1 MWSNPWI
8 VGIIGGIISG
18 LFVFFVTNFL
28 VNKVSKKEYF
38 NQVNQANQELVS
50 LLIVSVSEGEL
61 PSLTILQ
68 SLASSISRKY
78 NVKQQDVNTVKDTLE
93 DLIREI
99 FDTNFISVENKIEV
113 SEKLEKRVMEYERNK
128 QVNEEES
135 TSSNVFNI
143 GISRNLTSF
152 FVVLT
157 TAATMTTFI
166 TVLEGATA
174 SIVMPNNLSM
184 LVGIGTSIGVGTYI
198 LVYFY
203 TKRKKEME
211 REKQV
216 NNFKN
221 YINKNTINRIIK

>member
-68 SLASSISRKY
+68 SLSASVSRKY
-78 NVKQQDVNTVKDTLE
+78 KVKHQDVNSVKDILE

-113 SEKLEKRVMEYERNK
+113 SEKLEKRIIEYERNK
-128 QVNEEES
+128 QVNVEGEA
-135 TSSNVFNI
+135 TTPDDI
-143 GISRNLTSF
+143 DTRITKKIF
-152 FVVLT
+152 FAFTVLT
-157 TAATMTTFI
+157 TAAMMTAFTSVLKGAKVDVEMSYFIILVSLGTFI
-166 TVLEGATA
+166 GVVTYG
-174 SIVMPNNLSM
+174 
-184 LVGIGTSIGVGTYI
+184 LVFI
-198 LVYFY
+198 F
-203 TKRKKEME
+203 TKRKREME
-211 REKQV
+211 
-216 NNFKN
+216 
-221 YINKNTINRIIK
+221 